1 MTYSDGTPI
10 IYTTQQEWVLGG
22 GNTTVYIAVGRALDV
37 TADRTTGEQYFE
49 YGNNLD
55 HWRGG
60 EEGKFKML

>member
-1 MTYSDGTPI
+1 MELPSSTPHSRSGF
-10 IYTTQQEWVLGG
+10 WGG